1 MRHHQM
7 MRTTLDIDEDVLAA
21 VKSIARS
28 ESRTAGKVLS
38 EVARKGLAPITKS
51 QKRRSKDGIP
61 LFNFPRKPGDIIVTS
76 EMVKKLRDETE

>member
-1 MRHHQM
+1 M

-38 EVARKGLAPITKS
+38 EVARKGLAPAAEAR
-51 QKRRSKDGIP
+51 KRRSKDGIP
-61 LFNFPRKPGDIIVTS
+61 LFNFPRKPSDIIVTS
-76 EMVKKLRDETE
+76 EMVKKLRDATE